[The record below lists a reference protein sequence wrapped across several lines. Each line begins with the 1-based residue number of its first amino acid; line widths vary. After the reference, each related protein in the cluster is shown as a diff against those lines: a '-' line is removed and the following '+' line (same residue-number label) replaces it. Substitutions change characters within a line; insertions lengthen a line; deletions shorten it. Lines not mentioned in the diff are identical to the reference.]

1 MGIDDWKYEVGFKVI
16 SRNTLSDQK
25 PGSNMHEIYTFP
37 KETETFLRAGPSRRG
52 VGVFARNKE
61 KSRVSF
67 EKGAKHS
74 QYPGPREDGA
84 NQQEGPRLIP
94 VLILENDTRL
104 TIKVKKDRRN

>member
-1 MGIDDWKYEVGFKVI
+1 VGIDDWKYEGSFKVI

-74 QYPGPREDGA
+74 QHPGPREDGA

-104 TIKVKKDRRN
+104 TIKVKKGLRN